1 MLYPLSHKGIKNS
14 PRGSTSEG
22 LGPVAGAGS
31 LGGWAKGALRWG
43 LLGPTPRGAVA
54 YAHGSDRSVGAV
66 LLSWFRSRE
75 RAEWK
80 VLKPREG
87 CPRARR
93 RRAHRGNV
101 PRSRPSLTEVTA

>member
-14 PRGSTSEG
+14 PRGSTLER

-31 LGGWAKGALRWG
+31 LGGWARGALRWG
-43 LLGPTPRGAVA
+43 LLGPAPRGAVV
-54 YAHGSDRSVGAV
+54 YAHRSAQRVGAA
-66 LLSWFRSRE
+66 LFGQCRSKV

-80 VLKPREG
+80 VFEPRGG

-93 RRAHRGNV
+93 GRAHRGNV